1 MQRRSRG
8 ASRKKAD
15 HKGTVSQDATAV
27 FTLEIAGNAGVHK
40 KNATILV
47 CRTHRSAETA
57 IKELQKSG
65 YDVRELSIIGRDCPG
80 ARDVS
85 IDAILAEKKQLAEL
99 RSFWCRMW
107 RLLQGDAFLNVAGIG
122 TIIAAGPMAESML
135 TIWPASG
142 ICGTPSAL
150 RTTMCS
156 IGASP
161 ENVDQCEEA
170 LQMKW
175 YLVILHQKPPSETT
189 GRQKLHESPAR
200 QSRHG
205 ALVS

>member
-1 MQRRSRG
+1 MQPRRRES
-8 ASRKKAD
+8 SKKAGR
-15 HKGTVSQDATAV
+15 KGIVSQDATAV
-27 FTLEIAGNAGVHK
+27 LTLELSGKGGVHK
-40 KNATILV
+40 KNAMILV

-65 YDVRELSIIGRDCPG
+65 CDIRELSIIGMDCPG

-85 IDAILAEKKQLAEL
+85 IGTILAEKKQLAEL

-107 RLLQGDAFLNVAGIG
+107 RLMQGDAFLNVAGIG
-122 TIIAAGPMAESML
+122 PIIAAGPLAESML

-150 RTTMCS
+150 RTTMYS
-156 IGASP
+156 IGIPP

-175 YLVILHQKPPSETT
+175 YLVILHQKPASTAM
-189 GRQKLHESPAR
+189 GRQKPREPAVR
-200 QSRHG
+200 QVG
-205 ALVS
+205 